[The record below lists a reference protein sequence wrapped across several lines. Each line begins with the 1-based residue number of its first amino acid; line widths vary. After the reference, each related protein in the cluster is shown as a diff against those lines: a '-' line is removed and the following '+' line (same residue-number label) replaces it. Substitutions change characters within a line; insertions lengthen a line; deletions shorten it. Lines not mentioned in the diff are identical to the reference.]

1 MNSRIIFWSVFLGLL
16 IWGCSNDDS
25 AEQEQENEQ
34 SIPDFQCIGEDF
46 ENIFLYNYDSDMES
60 GSAANLTQE
69 NDLDRFYI
77 GLKQVS
83 EVLSFFSFFEGDFSL
98 LQKNVQNNSVS
109 TFENF
114 ISESSERSVI
124 WGANTESEIL
134 IGYYSPRGSGEFGV
148 RVLDAVTEAFVDTPL
163 ASNVFDTQE
172 PLYFNQR
179 LFASYLDNND
189 RYHLVVFNTVDFS
202 IVTSFDF
209 LDETPSFLIDDM
221 GNFVLFLG
229 NQGVFK
235 KEVYS
240 IANMDLLE
248 SDSFI
253 INEFFQP
260 GPMNAYLVEDKLYYQ
275 SALVQPAPVLFTP
288 AIYDFANNQNQILD
302 ILSLRET
309 VILQIGRDINPTAF
323 GFNSEKRLFFRGFAE
338 VTGDSSFDGGIMVI
352 SEDGSL
358 IEILELPFVPTY
370 FIKN

>member
-1 MNSRIIFWSVFLGLL
+1 MIFWSVFLGLL
-16 IWGCSNDDS
+16 IWGCSNEDTI
-25 AEQEQENEQ
+25 EQEQIDEQ
-34 SIPDFQCIGEDF
+34 SLPDFQCIGEDF
-46 ENIFLYNYDSDMES
+46 ESIFLYNYDAGLES
-60 GSAANLTQE
+60 GSSVNLTQE
-69 NDLDRFYI
+69 DNLDRFYI
-77 GLKQVS
+77 ALKQVS

-98 LQKNVQNNSVS
+98 LQKNVQDSSVS

-114 ISESSERSVI
+114 ITESAERSVI
-124 WGANTESEIL
+124 WGANSENQVL
-134 IGYYSPRGSGEFGV
+134 IGYYSPRGSGKFGV
-148 RVLDAVTEAFVDTPL
+148 RVLDAVTGTFVDTPL

-189 RYHLVVFNTVDFS
+189 QYHLIVFNTVDFS

-209 LDETPSFLIDDM
+209 VDQTPSFLIDET

-229 NQGVFK
+229 DNGVFR

-240 IANMDLLE
+240 VANMDLLR
-248 SDSFI
+248 SDSFT

-260 GPMNAYLVEDKLYYQ
+260 GPMNAYLAEDKLYYQ
-275 SALVQPAPVLFTP
+275 SALVQPAPIILTP
-288 AIYDFANNQNQILD
+288 AIYDFSNNQNQILD

-309 VILQIGRDINPTAF
+309 VIEQIGRDINPTAF
-323 GFNSEKRLFFRGFAE
+323 GFNAEKRFFFRGFAK
-338 VTGDSSFDGGIMVI
+338 VTTDTSFDGGIMVI